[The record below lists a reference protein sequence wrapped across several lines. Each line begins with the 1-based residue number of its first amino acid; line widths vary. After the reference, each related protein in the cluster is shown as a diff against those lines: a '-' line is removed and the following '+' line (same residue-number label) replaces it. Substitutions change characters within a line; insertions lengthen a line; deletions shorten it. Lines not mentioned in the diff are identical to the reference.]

1 MPDTTPDPVPVPD
14 AGPAPAPDAERID
27 TVLSDPEEGASIV
40 GVEEDEWME
49 QFLWNL
55 NNYIGE
61 NVRFSDTK
69 AGSVIVLSG
78 AVLSLLFS
86 GGFHRTFARPFGEWK
101 LSAVAALLT
110 FMCLGGAVLAAAW
123 SIRPRLVRNFSAGY
137 VFWESILAH
146 GSSQTFVQELN
157 RRTRRELLDHLA
169 VQIFSVSAVAST
181 KFRWVGRATLLCMAG
196 AILGAIVL
204 VAAR

>member
-1 MPDTTPDPVPVPD
+1 MPDATPDPVP
-14 AGPAPAPDAERID
+14 APDAAPID
-27 TVLSDPEEGASIV
+27 TVLADPEEGAHIV

-69 AGSVIVLSG
+69 AGSVIVLAG
-78 AVLSLLFS
+78 AVLSLLYS
-86 GGFHRTFARPFGEWK
+86 GGFHRTFALPLGQWH

-146 GSSQTFVQELN
+146 GSSQAFVQELN

-169 VQIFSVSAVAST
+169 VQIYSVSAVAST

-196 AILGAIVL
+196 AVLGAIVL
-204 VAAR
+204 VTTRASGTP

>member
-1 MPDTTPDPVPVPD
+1 MPDTTPDPAPTPD
-14 AGPAPAPDAERID
+14 PDPIPAPSAEVID
-27 TVLSDPEEGASIV
+27 TVVADPAEGANIV
-40 GVEEDEWME
+40 SVEEDEWME
-49 QFLWNL
+49 EFLWNL
-55 NNYIGE
+55 NHYIGE

-78 AVLSLLFS
+78 AVLSLLYS
-86 GGFHRTFARPFGEWK
+86 GGFHHTFARPLGEWR
-101 LSAVAALLT
+101 LDAVAALLT

-123 SIRPRLVRNFSAGY
+123 SIRPRLVRNFAAGY

-146 GSSQTFVQELN
+146 GSSQAFVQELN

-181 KFRWVGRATLLCMAG
+181 KFRWVGRATLLCMTG
-196 AILGAIVL
+196 AVLGAIVL